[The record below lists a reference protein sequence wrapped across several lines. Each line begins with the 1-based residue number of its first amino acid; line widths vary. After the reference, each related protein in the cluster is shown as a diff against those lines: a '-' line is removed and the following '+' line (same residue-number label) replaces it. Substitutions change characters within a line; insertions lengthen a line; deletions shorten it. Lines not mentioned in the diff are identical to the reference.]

1 MRRRRQKNTLL
12 PKMIGLAVVIN
23 AILLPILAQLGVF
36 KNIGGQKLTQVEI
49 IKLPPPEKRP
59 APPKKTAKKATPKV
73 KAAGHKTVVRPAAS
87 RRAPSGPPPVRV
99 VAAGPIA
106 GANGG
111 GGSGDAGITGS
122 DSGPAAPPAPAP
134 PAPAP
139 ALPATPPSPP
149 PPAPAPPPPPALK
162 PAPPAPPPAPPVV
175 TAAVPVSE
183 PKPAIP
189 DDLRDSDLNT
199 DFNALFTVHADGTA
213 SVKMVSSTGNQALD
227 ALALDAARHWTFRAA
242 TRGGQPVE
250 SFLRLRVEF
259 NVS

>member
-1 MRRRRQKNTLL
+1 
-12 PKMIGLAVVIN
+12 MIGLAVVIN

-36 KNIGGQKLTQVEI
+36 KNIGGQKLTQVEL

-59 APPKKTAKKATPKV
+59 PPPKKTAKKAVPKV
-73 KAAGHKTVVRPAAS
+73 KAAGRKTAARPAAS

-99 VAAGPIA
+99 VAQGPAA
-106 GANGG
+106 GANGA

-122 DSGPAAPPAPAP
+122 DSGPAAPPPPPAP

-139 ALPATPPSPP
+139 VLPVTPSSP
-149 PPAPAPPPPPALK
+149 PPAPAPPPPAPK
-162 PAPPAPPPAPPVV
+162 PAPLPPPPVV

-183 PKPAIP
+183 PKPSIP
-189 DDLRDSDLNT
+189 DDLRDSDLSA
-199 DFNALFTVHADGTA
+199 DFNALFTVHPDGSA
-213 SVKMVSSTGNQALD
+213 SVKMVSSTGNQTLD
-227 ALALDAARHWTFRAA
+227 ALALDAARRWTFRPA

-259 NVS
+259 SVS